1 MIGIKGIAKKPI
13 TDATANASDIVYGKI
28 AYGNNGRI
36 VGTHTESGSVITDA
50 TATASDIVSGKVAY
64 NNYGRVVGTHICS
77 SGGGSTG
84 STQTK
89 KFYIPANSAI
99 SDSNSGLIVWA
110 KTYSHK
116 TGKQSRSASDI
127 SPDLKTYFTCN
138 AIQSIDISAGSIS
151 LKNITDTMSG
161 ETSSEFDTTID
172 ATGIRLDDDV
182 HAEGIEYPQLF
193 WCTVAI
199 SKTTLYVDMGSGY
212 SYGVTIK
219 VYYK

>member
-1 MIGIKGIAKKPI
+1 MIGVRG
-13 TDATANASDIVYGKI
+13 
-28 AYGNNGRI
+28 
-36 VGTHTESGSVITDA
+36 SGGSAPITDA
-50 TATASDIVSGKVAY
+50 TATANDIVSGKVAY
-64 NNYGRVVGTHICS
+64 GNDGRIVGTHTCS
-77 SGGGSTG
+77 SGGSTGGGGDG

-89 KFYIPANSAI
+89 EFYIPANSSI

-116 TGKQSRSASDI
+116 TGKQSKSASDI

-199 SKTTLYVDMGSGY
+199 SKTTLYVDMGNGY
-212 SYGVTIK
+212 GYGVTIK

>member
-1 MIGIKGIAKKPI
+1 MIGVRG
-13 TDATANASDIVYGKI
+13 
-28 AYGNNGRI
+28 
-36 VGTHTESGSVITDA
+36 SGGSAPITDA
-50 TATASDIVSGKVAY
+50 TATANDIVSGKVAY
-64 NNYGRVVGTHICS
+64 GNDGMIVGTHTCS
-77 SGGGSTG
+77 SGGSTGGGGDG

-89 KFYIPANSAI
+89 EFYIPANSSI

-116 TGKQSRSASDI
+116 TGKQSKSASDI

-199 SKTTLYVDMGSGY
+199 SKTTLYVDMGNGY
-212 SYGVTIK
+212 GYGVTIK

>member
-50 TATASDIVSGKVAY
+50 TAAASDIVSGKVAY

-84 STQTK
+84 SIQTK
-89 KFYIPANSAI
+89 EIYIPANSSI
-99 SDSNSGLIVWA
+99 TDNNNDVLVWE
-110 KTYSHK
+110 KTYSQK
-116 TGKQSRSASDI
+116 SGRQSGSATDRASNPQ
-127 SPDLKTYFTCN
+127 SYFTCN
-138 AIQSIDISAGSIS
+138 SIQSIDISSGKIS

-161 ETSSEFDTTID
+161 ETGTNFDVPID
-172 ATGIRLDDDV
+172 ATGIRLKDDV
-182 HAEGIEYPQLF
+182 NMKYDEMELANCII
-193 WCTVAI
+193 AI
-199 SKTTLYVDMGSGY
+199 NKTTLYVDMGGAY
-212 SYGVTIK
+212 GYGVTIK